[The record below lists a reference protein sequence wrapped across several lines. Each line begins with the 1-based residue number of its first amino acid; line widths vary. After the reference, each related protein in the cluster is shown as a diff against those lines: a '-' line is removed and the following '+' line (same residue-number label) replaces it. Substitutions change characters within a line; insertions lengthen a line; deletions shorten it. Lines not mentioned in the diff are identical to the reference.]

1 MTRDRTSLGA
11 ALGKD
16 VEEWFIREI
25 IPLEPMLE
33 RFLRRSW
40 RNWDEIQDLRQ
51 DAYVRVYERALVDKP
66 FNPRHFLFQVAR
78 NLMIDRARHNS
89 VLSFDACADFDEVE
103 GNSEQNDAEGQLAA
117 QQEVL
122 LLRSAISGLP
132 TRCREVV
139 TLRKVEGL
147 SQREVARKMGITED
161 TVERQVSNG
170 VRFLK
175 DRLLEKS
182 IDIRAPGRAGSAS
195 LPVGPR
201 RRVNLKLRQ
210 RAASL

>member
-1 MTRDRTSLGA
+1 LGH
-11 ALGKD
+11 D

-33 RFLRRSW
+33 RFLRRAW
-40 RNWDEIQDLRQ
+40 RNRDEIADIRQ
-51 DAYVRVYERALVDKP
+51 DTYVRVYERALLEKP
-66 FNPRHFLFQVAR
+66 FNPKHFLFQVAR
-78 NLMIDRARHNS
+78 NLMIDRARRNN
-89 VLSFDACADFDEVE
+89 VLTFDSCADFDSVE
-103 GNSEQNDAEGQLAA
+103 AGQIDAEGQLAA

-122 LLRSAISGLP
+122 LLRSAITGLP

-161 TVERQVSNG
+161 TVERQVANG
-170 VRFLK
+170 VRFLR

-182 IDIRAPGRAGSAS
+182 AGIRPPGRAGGKG
-195 LPVGPR
+195 LTGVPTR
-201 RRVNLKLRQ
+201 RINLG
-210 RAASL
+210 AAAQ